1 MIARLCLAA
10 GTDYKPATQ
19 NRGSRAVNG
28 MVQFI
33 DLWRGH
39 PTNESVDTPCL
50 LTDGGS
56 RAPDEA
62 PVEASPGIK
71 PAEAHV
77 EPVAP
82 RDQSAIRL
90 GVAMRRAGVRIEEL
104 GSRLQTC
111 GIHDRSLMHILSASQ
126 FAAALRRAKIPGL
139 GDVELIAGNDV
150 ARFQARI
157 VGRTGI
163 LYVRDYWM
171 RPGDPEGRPTGD
183 LIDLWNGYR
192 TTDSWLMDW
201 MAWAGYTSSYELA
214 REMWFWPVA

>member
-1 MIARLCLAA
+1 
-10 GTDYKPATQ
+10 
-19 NRGSRAVNG
+19 

-39 PTNESVDTPCL
+39 PTNESIDAPC
-50 LTDGGS
+50 TVSGG
-56 RAPDEA
+56 RVRTPDEA
-62 PVEASPGIK
+62 PVDMAPGIK

-77 EPVAP
+77 APVAA
-82 RDQSAIRL
+82 RDQSAICL

-104 GSRLQTC
+104 GARLQTC

-126 FAAALRRAKIPGL
+126 FAAALRRAKIAGVGAVAL
-139 GDVELIAGNDV
+139 MAGSDVERV
-150 ARFQARI
+150 HTRI
-157 VGRTGI
+157 VGRTGV

-171 RPGDPEGRPTGD
+171 RPDDPAGRPTGD

-201 MAWAGYTSSYELA
+201 MSWAGYTSSYEMA

>member
-1 MIARLCLAA
+1 
-10 GTDYKPATQ
+10 
-19 NRGSRAVNG
+19 

-39 PTNESVDTPCL
+39 PTNESVDAPC
-50 LTDGGS
+50 TVS
-56 RAPDEA
+56 ERSAYAPDEA
-62 PVEASPGIK
+62 PVDAIPSPK

-77 EPVAP
+77 TPVAP

-104 GSRLQTC
+104 GPRLQTC

-126 FAAALRRAKIPGL
+126 FAAALRRAKIAGF
-139 GDVELIAGNDV
+139 GDVELIAGSDV
-150 ARFQARI
+150 ERFEARI
-157 VGRTGI
+157 IGRTGV

-171 RPGDPEGRPTGD
+171 RPGDAEGRPTGD

-192 TTDSWLMDW
+192 TTDSWLMEW
-201 MAWAGYTSSYELA
+201 MSWAGYTSAYGLA

>member
-1 MIARLCLAA
+1 
-10 GTDYKPATQ
+10 
-19 NRGSRAVNG
+19 

-39 PTNESVDTPCL
+39 PTNESIDAPC
-50 LTDGGS
+50 TVSGG
-56 RAPDEA
+56 RVRTPDEA
-62 PVEASPGIK
+62 PVDMAPGIR

-82 RDQSAIRL
+82 RDQSAICL

-104 GSRLQTC
+104 GTRLQTC

-126 FAAALRRAKIPGL
+126 FAAALRRAKIAGF
-139 GDVELIAGNDV
+139 GAVELIAGSDV
-150 ARFQARI
+150 ERFQTRI
-157 VGRTGI
+157 VGRTGV

-171 RPGDPEGRPTGD
+171 RPDDPEGRPTGD

-201 MAWAGYTSSYELA
+201 MSWAGYTSSYEMA